1 MRTEVD
7 IKCSTGIITLRG
19 KKRAGILL
27 DTWVEYFSS
36 YLVESCRAEEVL
48 SFFSDAEL
56 VCSMKNATYA
66 IVSSTQQNSGSLRPR
81 RFVRARNRLSGQNF

>member
-1 MRTEVD
+1 M
-7 IKCSTGIITLRG
+7 TLRG

-66 IVSSTQQNSGSLRPR
+66 IVSSTQQNSGSLLPR